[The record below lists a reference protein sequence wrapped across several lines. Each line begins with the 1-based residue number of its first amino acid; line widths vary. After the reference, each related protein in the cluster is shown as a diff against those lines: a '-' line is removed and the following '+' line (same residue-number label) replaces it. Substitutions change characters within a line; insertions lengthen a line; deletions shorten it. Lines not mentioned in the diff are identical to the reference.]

1 MKKTTRI
8 LLTILLI
15 TLGLG
20 LLVRAFVLPKVGYD
34 WAAILPA
41 VVATLT
47 NSARSTDNLGE
58 LTVDPLLTKAA
69 QAKAEDMAKKSYFA
83 HISPD
88 GTTPWFWI
96 IREGYLFRYAGENLA
111 VNFEESE
118 DVVDAWLASPSHR
131 LNIMKPQYE
140 QIGIGM
146 ATGTY
151 MGQTAVFV
159 VQMFGTPAKPVER
172 NLAGECAVFR
182 NC

>member
-1 MKKTTRI
+1 M
-8 LLTILLI
+8 LLILLI

-20 LLVRAFVLPKVGYD
+20 IIFRAFVLPKVGFD

-41 VVATLT
+41 LVATLT
-47 NSARSTDNLGE
+47 NDARSEGNLGALKTNE
-58 LTVDPLLTKAA
+58 LLTKAA

-88 GTTPWFWI
+88 GTTPWYWM

-111 VNFEESE
+111 VNFEESN

-140 QIGIGM
+140 EIGIGM

-151 MGQTAVFV
+151 MGETAVFV
-159 VQMFGTPAKPVER
+159 VQMFGTPAKPASYET
-172 NLAGECAVFR
+172 LAGECAVFR

>member
-1 MKKTTRI
+1 MLLI
-8 LLTILLI
+8 LTI

-20 LLVRAFVLPKVGYD
+20 LLIRAFVLPKFGYD

-41 VVATLT
+41 VVAALT
-47 NSARSTDNLGE
+47 NDVRSADNLGK
-58 LTVDPLLTKAA
+58 LNVDPLLTRAA

-83 HISPD
+83 HVSPD
-88 GTTPWFWI
+88 GTTPWYWM

-118 DVVDAWLASPSHR
+118 EVVDAWLASPSHR
-131 LNIMKPQYE
+131 LNIMKPQYSD
-140 QIGIGM
+140 IGIGM

-159 VQMFGTPAKPVER
+159 VQMFGTQAKPVEK